1 MEVYKF
7 IIFGKVQGV
16 YYRKFISQSAMK
28 KQLEGYIKNL
38 KDGTVEV
45 VVVLFD
51 EDLEPFKKILKDGS
65 PMSSVEKI
73 EMSILNED
81 DLIYDGFEIRS

>member
-7 IIFGKVQGV
+7 IIYGKVQGV
-16 YYRKFISQSAMK
+16 YYRKFIAQGARQKRLQGS
-28 KQLEGYIKNL
+28 IKNL

-51 EDLEPFKKILKDGS
+51 EDVEPFRAILEKGS
-65 PMSSVEKI
+65 PLSRVEKL
-73 EMSILNED
+73 EMSILDED

>member
-7 IIFGKVQGV
+7 IVFGKVQGV
-16 YYRKFISQSAMK
+16 YYRKFVSQSAMR

-38 KDGTVEV
+38 SDGTVEV

-51 EDLEPFKKILKDGS
+51 EDVEMFKKILHDGS
-65 PMSSVEKI
+65 PSSVVERI
-73 EMSILNED
+73 EMEILEED

>member
-16 YYRKFISQSAMK
+16 YYRKFVSQSAMK

-38 KDGTVEV
+38 NDGTVEV

-51 EDLEPFKKILKDGS
+51 EDLEMFKKILQDGS
-65 PMSSVEKI
+65 PASVVESI
-73 EMSILNED
+73 EMQILEED

>member
-7 IIFGKVQGV
+7 IVFGKVQGV
-16 YYRKFISQSAMK
+16 YYRKFVSQSAMR

-38 KDGTVEV
+38 NDGTVEV

-51 EDLEPFKKILKDGS
+51 EDVEMFKKILHDGS
-65 PMSSVEKI
+65 PSSVVERI
-73 EMSILNED
+73 EMEILEED